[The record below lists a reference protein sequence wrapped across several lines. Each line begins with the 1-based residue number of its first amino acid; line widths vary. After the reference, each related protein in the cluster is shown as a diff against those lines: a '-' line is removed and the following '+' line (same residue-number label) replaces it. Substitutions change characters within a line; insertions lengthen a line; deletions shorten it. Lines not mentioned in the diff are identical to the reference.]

1 MSSLEPL
8 RREHRELRPHIEALR
23 RAADQVGDVPPDEL
37 DSLLEDSL
45 TFLTHH
51 LVPHARAEEATLYPM
66 VDRAVGPG
74 ATATMWREHEEVLS
88 LTRELAGLQEQLRAG
103 TAPPDAVKDV
113 RRVLYG
119 LHTLVKVHFA
129 EEEEVYLPV
138 LEEQLTS
145 GEVRDMLAAM
155 HQAARG

>member
-8 RREHRELRPHIEALR
+8 RREHRELRPHVEALR
-23 RAADQVGDVPPDEL
+23 RVADLVGTVPPGEL
-37 DSLLEDSL
+37 DSMLDDSL

-66 VDRAVGPG
+66 VDKAVGAG
-74 ATATMWREHEEVLS
+74 ATATMWREHEEVGT
-88 LTRELAGLQEQLRAG
+88 LTRELSDLREELRAG
-103 TAPPDAVKDV
+103 EAVERLANDL

-119 LHTLVKVHFA
+119 LHALVTVHFA

-138 LEEQLTS
+138 LEEQLTTR
-145 GEVRDMLAAM
+145 EAQDMLAAM